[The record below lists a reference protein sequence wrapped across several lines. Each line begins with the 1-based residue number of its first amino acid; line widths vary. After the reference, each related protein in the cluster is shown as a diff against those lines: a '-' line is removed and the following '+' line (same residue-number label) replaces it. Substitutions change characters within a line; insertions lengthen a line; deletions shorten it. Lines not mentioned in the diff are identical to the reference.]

1 MRTVN
6 GIGSVSPLV
15 AGLVVLAGCSKGSRV
30 EDFTP
35 AADNARQA
43 LGTALTHWQAGNP
56 PGRVP
61 GTKPPVEAVD
71 SRWKAGQKLT
81 GFEVIGEEPTAG
93 NGPRFFK
100 VRLTPAKG
108 KPQEVRYAVIGIDPL
123 WVYREDDLKQLEAM
137 GK

>member
-1 MRTVN
+1 MRSLKRV
-6 GIGSVSPLV
+6 GSVSPLV
-15 AGLVVLAGCSKGSRV
+15 VGLVLLGGCSKGSRV

-35 AADNARQA
+35 PTDNARQA
-43 LGTALTHWQAGNP
+43 LEAALNHWQAGNP
-56 PGRVP
+56 PGQVP
-61 GTKPPVEAVD
+61 GGKPQVEAVD

-81 GFEVIGEEPTAG
+81 GFEVLREEPATG
-93 NGPRFFK
+93 GGPRFFK

-108 KPQEVRYAVIGIDPL
+108 KPQEVRYAVFGIDPL